1 MAAIHWIQKSFSIL
15 GLGNLVCQLLRKWQ
29 FNVFIIIGILY
40 MYFESRKTNP
50 LLTLQGL
57 KKKFSS
63 DFYEKFRSIRI
74 CWITVPEPNRPFF
87 WIKIINIFL
96 FFNTSVASVYCFT
109 NLGSK
114 KCFALNN
121 VLQILNTKNWIFF
134 LLQKA
139 ETSCFLRLFRSI
151 N

>member
-15 GLGNLVCQLLRKWQ
+15 GLGNLVCQLLKKWQ

-50 LLTLQGL
+50 LLTFQGL
-57 KKKFSS
+57 KKKISP

-87 WIKIINIFL
+87 WIKIINI
-96 FFNTSVASVYCFT
+96 
-109 NLGSK
+109 K

>member
-74 CWITVPEPNRPFF
+74 FNFL
-87 WIKIINIFL
+87 IKFFL
-96 FFNTSVASVYCFT
+96 FFNFLILVQPQCTYCIT

-114 KCFALNN
+114 KCFALNY